1 MEFNAVQIAEILNG
15 EVIGEAGAV
24 VSEFAKIE
32 NAAKGSI
39 TFLSNPKYQDF
50 IYTTK
55 ASIVLVNTDFNPLK
69 ELPTSLTLI
78 KVTNAYESLA
88 KLLTIYNEMQSS
100 KEGIEDPVFIH
111 PTAKIGNHV
120 YIGAFSYIGANV
132 VVEDNVKIHPQSHVG
147 DQSTIGEFSQLFSGV
162 KLYNNSRIGKACII
176 HAGAVIGS
184 DGFGFAPNKDNDY
197 QKIPQ
202 IGNVIVEDYVEIGAN
217 TTIDSATIGST
228 IISKGVKL
236 DNLIQI
242 AHNVEIGKNTVIAA
256 QTGVAGS
263 TKIGE
268 NVMIG
273 GQVGIA
279 GHISIADGTKVAGD
293 SGIPSSIT
301 KKNTTVQGPLA
312 FPIGDFRRSYILFKN
327 LPKLKEQI
335 EALEKQINQD

>member
-1 MEFNAVQIAEILNG
+1 MEFNAGQIAEILNG

-50 IYTTK
+50 LYTTK
-55 ASIVLVNTDFNPLK
+55 ASIALVNTDFKPLK
-69 ELPTSLTLI
+69 ELPKNLTLI

-132 VVEDNVKIHPQSHVG
+132 VVED
-147 DQSTIGEFSQLFSGV
+147 F
-162 KLYNNSRIGKACII
+162 
-176 HAGAVIGS
+176 
-184 DGFGFAPNKDNDY
+184 
-197 QKIPQ
+197 
-202 IGNVIVEDYVEIGAN
+202 VEIGAN

-279 GHISIADGTKVAGD
+279 GHIKIADGTKVAGD
-293 SGIPSSIT
+293 SGIPSSII

-312 FPIGDFRRSYILFKN
+312 FPIGDFRRSYVLFKN
-327 LPKLKEQI
+327 LPKLKEQV
-335 EALEKQINQD
+335 EALVKQINQD